1 MTTNIQTL
9 YDALIALA
17 VTVGIAVSLSIAM
30 IAAAAIQQ
38 RGRSQ
43 AAHTARPAADMAQH
57 VSQTHDGRPVI
68 LR

>member
-17 VTVGIAVSLSIAM
+17 VTAGIAVSLSIAM
-30 IAAAAIQQ
+30 MAAAAIQQ
-38 RGRSQ
+38 RGRAQ
-43 AAHTARPAADMAQH
+43 AARAARPTADMAKN
-57 VSQTHDGRPVI
+57 VSQTDDGRPLI